1 MELAIKCESW
11 NDQCSLV
18 YELVGDDFSFSFDA
32 STGEIHIPAESK
44 EAAQEMVTRRF
55 SLYDL
60 ESAYT
65 CTYLGGTEIA
75 ILETV

>member
-1 MELAIKCESW
+1 MELVVYCENW
-11 NDQCSLV
+11 FDQSRLV
-18 YELVGDDFSFSFDA
+18 YELVGDDVSFRFDA
-32 STGEIHIPAESK
+32 STGKVHIPAESK

-60 ESAYT
+60 EEAYT

-75 ILETV
+75 ILETL